1 MFRTHRR
8 FAALI
13 AATFISVVSLSAC
26 GGNDSDSGRTRNA
39 ISPTATC
46 AEGGECTVGDVGPG
60 GGVVF
65 FDAGSDLEWGRYLE
79 VAPEN
84 WAQDLND
91 VSQGWKK
98 LPLAGDVSRGAD
110 PFGQFNEFHTWLMK
124 GPIPR
129 FNPAN
134 NGNGIGKKEWEKVKD
149 YRCGNCITDTI
160 AEYNLGKV
168 SDWYLPNSNEMQTL
182 IKSKQR
188 NLTGTTYWTSTNYP
202 SSSPTQSPQM
212 IQWRRDNTKSTDW
225 GYQAFFQHA
234 FYAFLAIRAFSATAE
249 EVVPEPVVEEPTE
262 TTEQVTETTS
272 ANQTS
277 SFSQTG
283 TLQAPTN
290 LEVTF
295 NDDNM
300 DVTFDLQK
308 DGLEPEGH
316 FILMKWT
323 GGENGIHLKG
333 NVTKGSTWVPHWERG
348 KPVEVSVRS
357 YTNATRPSQIA
368 ETNQIRVE
376 IPAKKIVEQPEPPS
390 DEEIVNTVGNL
401 NTPLLNLPPEEVT
414 GDIDPENIVNTINSQ
429 LPETEI
435 KKIEILT
442 NNSKVEDE
450 EKFVEISQ
458 TEKTPYVIPPEAT
471 ELTIRVTGTE
481 GEVIEQTKL
490 IVRIADNGLEIAPE
504 VPASAPATTV
514 APGTSETKSTSTTV
528 KPDPESE
535 TETSSTTESER
546 VDTTAVPEVAS
557 DSSDLSTDSDSS
569 GTNPI
574 VWLLIAIIAL
584 LLAGFAAQRLKK
596 TKN

>member
-1 MFRTHRR
+1 
-8 FAALI
+8 
-13 AATFISVVSLSAC
+13 
-26 GGNDSDSGRTRNA
+26 
-39 ISPTATC
+39 
-46 AEGGECTVGDVGPG
+46 
-60 GGVVF
+60 
-65 FDAGSDLEWGRYLE
+65 
-79 VAPEN
+79 
-84 WAQDLND
+84 
-91 VSQGWKK
+91 
-98 LPLAGDVSRGAD
+98 
-110 PFGQFNEFHTWLMK
+110 
-124 GPIPR
+124 
-129 FNPAN
+129 
-134 NGNGIGKKEWEKVKD
+134 
-149 YRCGNCITDTI
+149 
-160 AEYNLGKV
+160 
-168 SDWYLPNSNEMQTL
+168 
-182 IKSKQR
+182 
-188 NLTGTTYWTSTNYP
+188 
-202 SSSPTQSPQM
+202 
-212 IQWRRDNTKSTDW
+212 
-225 GYQAFFQHA
+225 
-234 FYAFLAIRAFSATAE
+234 
-249 EVVPEPVVEEPTE
+249 
-262 TTEQVTETTS
+262 
-272 ANQTS
+272 
-277 SFSQTG
+277 
-283 TLQAPTN
+283 
-290 LEVTF
+290 
-295 NDDNM
+295 M

-442 NNSKVEDE
+442 NNLKVEDE

-504 VPASAPATTV
+504 VPASAPATCCRP
-514 APGTSETKSTSTTV
+514 APRQTSPSQARAGRRR
-528 KPDPESE
+528 P
-535 TETSSTTESER
+535 
-546 VDTTAVPEVAS
+546 
-557 DSSDLSTDSDSS
+557 
-569 GTNPI
+569 
-574 VWLLIAIIAL
+574 
-584 LLAGFAAQRLKK
+584 AGFRDSH
-596 TKN
+596 